1 MNSQAGPG
9 ADLLSTDSLGA
20 YPKNLNRQIHG
31 LRGFSTLAVFVYHVY
46 GMGTLWNFWP
56 ASLNPVAPFF
66 AAGKH
71 GVEIFFIISG
81 YLITGSLIRHQ
92 SAARFLT
99 DRAIRLYPVF
109 MTIQLIV
116 FGLGPLVHYKWLS
129 GISASAWALA
139 FFENGL
145 FLPGIFDLPLAQ
157 LNAWSLSYEAAFY
170 LLSAAG
176 FVLARKLGRWPV
188 IAALALVLAGLI
200 PFHARAAFFLP
211 GVAIFFLFRRAA
223 PTLPACLRALS
234 VPALL
239 GTLALLTVAE
249 SHAGVVYLATIPA
262 FAFFLSVVEGRC
274 LLSAILR
281 TRFLQY
287 LGTISYSFYLWSPVV
302 TYPMKIVIE
311 RFLHGRLADEVNVTL
326 FAMIGFAVSVA
337 VSHLSYRILEDG
349 AGRRLHRWAAARPV
363 VVGAA

>member
-1 MNSQAGPG
+1 MNSQAGP
-9 ADLLSTDSLGA
+9 ATESAGA

-56 ASLNPVAPFF
+56 AALNPVAPFF
-66 AAGKH
+66 EAGRH

-81 YLITGSLIRHQ
+81 YLITGSLIRHR
-92 SAARFLT
+92 SAAKFLL

-116 FGLGPLVHYKWLS
+116 FGLGPFIHYKWLS
-129 GISASAWALA
+129 GISAFGWVVA
-139 FFENGL
+139 FIENGL

-170 LLSAAG
+170 LVSAIC
-176 FVLARKLGRWPV
+176 FVLGQRVGRWPV
-188 IAALALVLAGLI
+188 IAVLAVCLAVVL
-200 PFHARAAFFLP
+200 PLYPRAIFFLP
-211 GVAIFFLFRRAA
+211 GVAIFFLSRRGALNLPRWVRGVSLAA
-223 PTLPACLRALS
+223 LAF
-234 VPALL
+234 
-239 GTLALLTVAE
+239 TLALLTVAG
-249 SHAGVVYLATIPA
+249 ARIWPIYGAAAPA
-262 FAFFLSVVEGRC
+262 FLFFISVVEGKC

-311 RFLHGRLADEVNVTL
+311 RHLHGRLGDLVNVAL
-326 FAMIGFAVSVA
+326 FAVVGFTASVA
-337 VSHLSYRILEDG
+337 VSHLSHRVLEDG
-349 AGRRLHRWAAARPV
+349 AGRRLHRWAASRPV
-363 VVGAA
+363 AAGAT

>member
-1 MNSQAGPG
+1 MDP
-9 ADLLSTDSLGA
+9 LGA

-56 ASLNPVAPFF
+56 ASLDPIAPFF

-92 SAARFLT
+92 SAAKFLV

-116 FGLGPLVHYKWLS
+116 FGLGPLIHYKWLS
-129 GISASAWALA
+129 GISASGWAVA
-139 FFENGL
+139 FVENGL

-170 LLSAAG
+170 LLSAAA
-176 FVLARKLGRWPV
+176 FVLARRLGRWPA
-188 IAALALVLAGLI
+188 IAAVTMLVAVVI
-200 PFHARAAFFLP
+200 PFHARAVFFLP

-223 PTLPACLRALS
+223 PTLPAWLRALS

-239 GTLALLTVAE
+239 VALALLTVAE
-249 SHAGVVYLATIPA
+249 THRGMIYLATIPA
-262 FAFFLSVVEGRC
+262 FFFFLSVVEGRC
-274 LLSAILR
+274 SLSAILR
-281 TRFLQY
+281 SRFPQY

-311 RFLHGRLADEVNVTL
+311 RFLHGRIPDEANVAL
-326 FAMIGFAVSVA
+326 FATFGFAVSVA
-337 VSHLSYRILEDG
+337 VSHLSYRVLEDG
-349 AGRRLHRWAAARPV
+349 AGRRLHRWAASRPV
-363 VVGAA
+363 AVA